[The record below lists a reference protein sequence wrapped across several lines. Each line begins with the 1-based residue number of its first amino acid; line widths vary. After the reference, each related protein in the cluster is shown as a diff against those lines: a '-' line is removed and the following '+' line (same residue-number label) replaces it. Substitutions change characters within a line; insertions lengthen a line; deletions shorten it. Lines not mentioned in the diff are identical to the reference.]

1 MGQWVGAVHN
11 GNCSGSSWRTGG
23 WGVWRFFMYSAA
35 SIFICYVSYLP
46 PIYCR
51 PSFFFTKD
59 QPSAT
64 CRRLR
69 NCPPPSLRMRC
80 WSSEPAFQFIPQQT
94 CPPPGILHR
103 IRVQYELRMHLVLN
117 WPDRYPTIYLAG
129 ERSFLAL
136 NSRGKKGFSKN
147 HIYFSI
153 LICFCLFFQISFCSQ
168 VSVLR
173 PEFLPYL
180 KYRYNI
186 WQDAGIPTRVAAT
199 AVRWA
204 TNELHTSLIL

>member
-1 MGQWVGAVHN
+1 MEIAPVLLDV
-11 GNCSGSSWRTGG
+11 REGG
-23 WGVWRFFMYSAA
+23 GFEDFSCTQQHQYLFVMSVTYRP
-35 SIFICYVSYLP
+35 FIVDLL
-46 PIYCR
+46 
-51 PSFFFTKD
+51 FFTKD

-64 CRRLR
+64 CRRVR
-69 NCPPPSLRMRC
+69 NCPPPSLRRRC

-147 HIYFSI
+147 HIYFSKNVQWHI
-153 LICFCLFFQISFCSQ
+153 FNVFSGISNGKPFS
-168 VSVLR
+168 
-173 PEFLPYL
+173 
-180 KYRYNI
+180 
-186 WQDAGIPTRVAAT
+186 
-199 AVRWA
+199 
-204 TNELHTSLIL
+204 H

>member
-1 MGQWVGAVHN
+1 MKIFHVL
-11 GNCSGSSWRTGG
+11 SS
-23 WGVWRFFMYSAA
+23 
-35 SIFICYVSYLP
+35 INIYLL
-46 PIYCR
+46 CQLLTAHLL
-51 PSFFFTKD
+51 STFFFFTKD

-69 NCPPPSLRMRC
+69 NFPPPSLRMRC

-147 HIYFSI
+147 YIYFSI
-153 LICFCLFFQISFCSQ
+153 LICFCLFSNLFLFPGFRTSSRVFTILKVPVQHLAGCRDSNPSCCDCRQ
-168 VSVLR
+168 VG
-173 PEFLPYL
+173 Y
-180 KYRYNI
+180 
-186 WQDAGIPTRVAAT
+186 Q
-199 AVRWA
+199 
-204 TNELHTSLIL
+204 